1 MWLHSHNRYW
11 TFTTLS
17 QHCHITI
24 KLEPIC
30 VTTFHLQSQNT
41 TDSDYVFCKEMIA
54 LCTVLDNLHWWIL
67 VIVLC
72 NAMSQK
78 SVSTQGQSS
87 LPVWS
92 VSCVRTGCVCILCE
106 DWMWPWIPLPQHS
119 NDYYSCYTLHSQNTK
134 LCLAVLCFNTFSQCY
149 NSEMLV

>member
-1 MWLHSHNRYW
+1 MRLHWHNRYW
-11 TFTTLS
+11 TFTALS

-24 KLEPIC
+24 RLEPIC
-30 VTTFHLQSQNT
+30 VTTFHHHSQDT
-41 TDSDYVFCKEMIA
+41 TDSDYVLCKEMIA
-54 LCTVLDNLHWWIL
+54 LCIVLDNLHWWIL

-92 VSCVRTGCVCILCE
+92 VSCVRDRVCLSLLWGQDVTLNTTSSTLLMTI
-106 DWMWPWIPLPQHS
+106 ITVTH
-119 NDYYSCYTLHSQNTK
+119 YTLKTQN
-134 LCLAVLCFNTFSQCY
+134 CVWQCCVLTL
-149 NSEMLV
+149 LVSVILKC